1 MERELPDYIKRLQAV
16 LAADQAEW
24 PKRRAH
30 LDRQFFELNL
40 HIYILFEMLRR
51 RADRL
56 KTRVSKLED
65 ATQPVDAKQKEVRL
79 PYWALN

>member
-1 MERELPDYIKRLQAV
+1 MERELPDYIKRLQAI

-56 KTRVSKLED
+56 EMRITKLED
-65 ATQPVDAKQKEVRL
+65 ATQTEGANPIEVSL
-79 PYWALN
+79 PYWDLN

>member
-51 RADRL
+51 HVDRL
-56 KTRVSKLED
+56 ERRISRLED
-65 ATQPVDAKQKEVRL
+65 ATQTDGPTSFKVSR
-79 PYWALN
+79 PYWELN

>member
-56 KTRVSKLED
+56 EMRIAKLED
-65 ATQPVDAKQKEVRL
+65 AAQTVEPNQKEVRL

>member
-1 MERELPDYIKRLQAV
+1 MERELPDYIKRLRAV

-40 HIYILFEMLRR
+40 HIYILFEMIRR

-56 KTRVSKLED
+56 EMRIAKLED
-65 ATQPVDAKQKEVRL
+65 ATQTEGANPIEVSL
-79 PYWALN
+79 PYWDLN

>member
-16 LAADQAEW
+16 IANADAEGA
-24 PKRRAH
+24 KYRAH

-51 RADRL
+51 RIERL
-56 KTRVSKLED
+56 ERKTAVSKYAYLRD
-65 ATQPVDAKQKEVRL
+65 YHP
-79 PYWALN
+79 N

>member
-40 HIYILFEMLRR
+40 HIYIAYELTRR
-51 RADRL
+51 RLERRIA
-56 KTRVSKLED
+56 KLER
-65 ATQPVDAKQKEVRL
+65 AMGVNQREVRL
-79 PYWALN
+79 PFWALN

>member
-40 HIYILFEMLRR
+40 HIYILFKMLRR

-56 KTRVSKLED
+56 ERRISRLED
-65 ATQPVDAKQKEVRL
+65 ATQTEGLTLIKVSR
-79 PYWALN
+79 PYWELN